1 MSVLRRSGQYLR
13 AAPRAA
19 RHSTVEPSRGHSG
32 TCSHG
37 CTPARDHAQS
47 HQVVTVVCDA
57 VRHAS
62 YPAVTAFA
70 RTIVCPVRFNAFD
83 VLTPLIVAHLKREN
97 GQRGVFQML
106 NANSSCTNHVSAALG
121 ASGHHGQV
129 LREVVL
135 GVHCHL
141 VAQISIS

>member
-1 MSVLRRSGQYLR
+1 MLRRIGRYLQ

-47 HQVVTVVCDA
+47 HKGVTVVCDA

-70 RTIVCPVRFNAFD
+70 RAVVCPVRFNAFD
-83 VLTPLIVAHLKREN
+83 VLTPLIVAHLKHET
-97 GQRGVFQML
+97 GQREVFQLL
-106 NANSSCTNHVSAALG
+106 NANSGVCTNHVSAALG

-135 GVHCHL
+135 GVHRRL
-141 VAQISIS
+141 VAQISVS